1 MSMGYGGFAKKI
13 SEDDVSV
20 SYEYGSFNLN
30 IPKYINK
37 EKISDGLIT
46 INKSAFIKAE
56 IHQRIRRRPSG
67 RKRLETKQIIKAVDW
82 NKEFSLGNITFKN
95 CSHCWHANHIPLL
108 DIQIDITILKI
119 LRKIFE
125 YYQKTGE
132 IPNQLEYFV

>member
-46 INKSAFIKAE
+46 INKSALLKLKYI
-56 IHQRIRRRPSG
+56 S
-67 RKRLETKQIIKAVDW
+67 
-82 NKEFSLGNITFKN
+82 EFAADLPVVN
-95 CSHCWHANHIPLL
+95 
-108 DIQIDITILKI
+108 D
-119 LRKIFE
+119 
-125 YYQKTGE
+125 
-132 IPNQLEYFV
+132 